1 MADLKEIKKQYQ
13 QFLDLLPNLGDSYQI
28 HKDAQKIQEE
38 ILRIEREKKLER
50 ILKSI

>member
-13 QFLDLLPNLGDSYQI
+13 QFLDLLPHLGDRYQI
-28 HKDAQKIQEE
+28 IKDAQKIQDE